1 MLLNISLSNGIARQ
15 SEIFE
20 RKEGFKMH
28 REKGGGGTNV
38 AWKEGQQRE
47 KESEKDVEELQD
59 DRMSRG
65 RKEEGDLSITQF

>member
-38 AWKEGQQRE
+38 A
-47 KESEKDVEELQD
+47 
-59 DRMSRG
+59 
-65 RKEEGDLSITQF
+65 